1 MMKMKTVSSTHTNR
15 GFSLIEVLIAIL
27 VLSMG
32 LLGNAGLVAA
42 SLKNSNTAYYRSQAS
57 LQAADILD
65 RMRANLPND
74 RTLRLAEAAYYIVTL
89 NGTCGGSGLAN
100 TECTEW
106 RQSIAATLPA
116 GTGAVSVSNTGLTT
130 ITIQWG
136 NPTESF
142 VTTSML

>member
-1 MMKMKTVSSTHTNR
+1 MMPRIPSAVSR
-15 GFSLIEVLIAIL
+15 GFSLIEILIAIL
-27 VLSMG
+27 ILSVG
-32 LLGNAGLVAA
+32 LMGNAGLVAA
-42 SLKNSNTAYYRSQAS
+42 SLKNSNSAYYRSQAS
-57 LQAADILD
+57 VLAADILD

-74 RTLRLAEAAYYIVTL
+74 RTLRLTEAAYYIVTV
-89 NGTCGGSGLAN
+89 NGSCGGSGLAN

-116 GTGAVSVSNTGLTT
+116 GTGAVTVSNTGLTT
-130 ITIQWG
+130 IMIQWG

>member
-1 MMKMKTVSSTHTNR
+1 MMPRIPSTVSR

-27 VLSMG
+27 ILSVG
-32 LLGNAGLVAA
+32 LMGNAGLVAA
-42 SLKNSNTAYYRSQAS
+42 SLKNSNSAYYRSQAS
-57 LQAADILD
+57 VLAADILD

-74 RTLRLAEAAYYIVTL
+74 RTLRLTEAAYYIVTV
-89 NGTCGGSGLAN
+89 NGNCGGSGLAN

-130 ITIQWG
+130 IIIQWG

>member
-1 MMKMKTVSSTHTNR
+1 MMKAASSTNANR
-15 GFSLIEVLIAIL
+15 GFSLVEVLIAML

-57 LQAADILD
+57 IQAADILD

-74 RTLRLAEAAYYIVTL
+74 RTSRLTEAAYYIVTL

-142 VTTSML
+142 VTMSML

>member
-1 MMKMKTVSSTHTNR
+1 MMPRTPSTFSR
-15 GFSLIEVLIAIL
+15 GFSLIEILIAIL
-27 VLSMG
+27 ILSVG

-42 SLKNSNTAYYRSQAS
+42 SLKNSNNAYYRSQAS
-57 LQAADILD
+57 VLAADILD

-74 RTLRLAEAAYYIVTL
+74 RTLRLTEAAYYIVTV
-89 NGTCGGSGLAN
+89 NGSCGGSGLAN

-106 RQSIAATLPA
+106 RQSIAAALPA
-116 GTGAVSVSNTGLTT
+116 GTGAVTVSNTGLAT